1 MMSDEVRPFTL
12 DIDQAQIDDLNRRLD
27 ATRWPDP
34 ETVDDWT
41 QGSPLAKVRA
51 LCDHWRHRYDWRRAE
66 ARLNGLGQFKT
77 ELDGMGVHF
86 LHVRSPHA
94 TALPLVITHGWPGSV
109 MEFMKVIGPLT
120 DPTAHGGEAA
130 DAFHV
135 VAPSLPGYGF
145 SDKPSKNGWGVQ
157 RIGAAWAQLMRRLGY
172 DRWVAQGG
180 DWGAAVTTAIGVA
193 RPPGCLGV
201 HVNMPLA
208 NPLPEDLKNP
218 TPAEQASIAALQYY
232 QDKDSGYSKQQAT
245 RPQTLGY
252 GLVDSPAGQ
261 AAWIYEK
268 MWAWTDNKGSPEDAL
283 TLDEML
289 DNIMLYWLPG
299 AGASSARL
307 YWESFGAF
315 GGSTKLELPVGVS
328 IYPKEIFR
336 PSRRWAERR
345 MSNIIHW
352 NELDKGGHFA
362 AWEQPE
368 LFVKELRDC
377 FRKVR

>member
-1 MMSDEVRPFTL
+1 MS
-12 DIDQAQIDDLNRRLD
+12 
-27 ATRWPDP
+27 
-34 ETVDDWT
+34 
-41 QGSPLAKVRA
+41 
-51 LCDHWRHRYDWRRAE
+51 
-66 ARLNGLGQFKT
+66 
-77 ELDGMGVHF
+77 
-86 LHVRSPHA
+86 
-94 TALPLVITHGWPGSV
+94 
-109 MEFMKVIGPLT
+109 
-120 DPTAHGGEAA
+120 
-130 DAFHV
+130 
-135 VAPSLPGYGF
+135 
-145 SDKPSKNGWGVQ
+145 
-157 RIGAAWAQLMRRLGY
+157 RLGY
-172 DRWVAQGG
+172 QRWVAQGG

-268 MWAWTDNKGSPEDAL
+268 MWAWTDNRGTPEDAL
-283 TLDEML
+283 TPDEML

-345 MSNIIHW
+345 MANIIHW

-362 AWEQPE
+362 AWEQPDI
-368 LFVKELRDC
+368 FVNELRDC
-377 FRKVR
+377 FRKLR

>member
-1 MMSDEVRPFTL
+1 MTDKIQPFTL
-12 DIDQAQIDDLNRRLD
+12 SVDQSQLDDLNRRLD
-27 ATRWPDP
+27 ATRWPDA

-41 QGSPLAKVRA
+41 QGSPLEKVKA

-77 ELDGMGVHF
+77 ELDGLGIHF

-94 TALPLVITHGWPGSV
+94 DALPLVITHGWPGSV

-120 DPTAHGGEAA
+120 DPTAHGGQAA

-145 SDKPSKNGWGVQ
+145 SDKPAKAGWGVQ
-157 RIGAAWAQLMRRLGY
+157 RIAGAWIQLMGRLGY
-172 DRWVAQGG
+172 QRWVAQGG

-208 NPLPEDLKNP
+208 NPLPEDLKAP

-268 MWAWTDNKGSPEDAL
+268 MWAWTDNIGAPEDAL
-283 TLDEML
+283 TPDEML

-345 MSNIIHW
+345 MTNIIHW

-362 AWEQPE
+362 AWEQPDI
-368 LFVKELRDC
+368 FVNELRDC